1 MAGIVNQ
8 SNGHRHIRLRRQE
21 RVCNDLRGCPR
32 RSAEGRSVLRLG
44 DAAHAAFLML
54 DGGADKRGEERMR
67 LEWLGLEFRMELAAE
82 EPGMLRRLDDLH
94 VVFVRRASRD
104 AQSGWGKNFFVF
116 SVELVAVP
124 VALADLELAVGAV
137 SE

>member
-94 VVFVRRASRD
+94 VVAVGRAAGD
-104 AQSGWGKNFFVF
+104 TESGIGERLFVF
-116 SVELVAVP
+116 AIELVAVP
-124 VALADLELAVGAV
+124 VALVDFGCAVRAEGG
-137 SE
+137 